1 MFHRIETLF
10 VRHWEKKVCGGS
22 VGHVCLSF
30 IILLATQLLLDEESM
45 KMRRKKKQNKNL
57 AGQKQKWKDS
67 NSIIIIYS
75 LSHLHLIL
83 VSAQSISRFTFREKL
98 RTSPRN
104 MKRKGVKRRW
114 WLRVKGLQDSPLKA
128 LRWWDLKCKSIP
140 TICRSRGRRGNG
152 FNRDQNSEKIKRA
165 QLVGRTE
172 KKSNYCAPY

>member
-1 MFHRIETLF
+1 MRN
-10 VRHWEKKVCGGS
+10 RWKWE
-22 VGHVCLSF
+22 
-30 IILLATQLLLDEESM
+30 E
-45 KMRRKKKQNKNL
+45 KKQNKNL

-67 NSIIIIYS
+67 NSIITIYS

-152 FNRDQNSEKIKRA
+152 SNKDQNSEKIKTAQIFERA
-165 QLVGRTE
+165 E
-172 KKSNYCAPY
+172 KKSNCCAPC

>member
-1 MFHRIETLF
+1 MRN
-10 VRHWEKKVCGGS
+10 RWKWE
-22 VGHVCLSF
+22 
-30 IILLATQLLLDEESM
+30 E
-45 KMRRKKKQNKNL
+45 KKQNKNL

-83 VSAQSISRFTFREKL
+83 VSAQSISRFTFREKM

-104 MKRKGVKRRW
+104 MKRKRVKRSW

-152 FNRDQNSEKIKRA
+152 SNKDQNSEKIKTAQIFERA
-165 QLVGRTE
+165 E
-172 KKSNYCAPY
+172 KKSNCCAPC